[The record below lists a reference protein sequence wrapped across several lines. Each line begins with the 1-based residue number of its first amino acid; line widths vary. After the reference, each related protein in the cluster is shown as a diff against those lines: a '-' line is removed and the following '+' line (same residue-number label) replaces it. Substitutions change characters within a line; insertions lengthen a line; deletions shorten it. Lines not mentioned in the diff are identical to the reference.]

1 MKYCFSAFFF
11 LMSLIANGQDC
22 KLLTQTFA
30 VADTMKKEGGEL
42 YVFRFS
48 AKQLDVLQQM
58 PGLGKA
64 IPVIKKL
71 QKTLDEDNVSL
82 KNGILWQLDEKL
94 ADKQF
99 AELKKECPE
108 TGFKVF
114 EREIGYYKMKYKAKE
129 KEKLK
134 TN

>member
-1 MKYCFSAFFF
+1 MKYGFFAFFF
-11 LMSLIANGQDC
+11 HLSIIVKSQDC

-30 VADTMKKEGGEL
+30 VADTMKKESGEL

-48 AKQLDVLQQM
+48 TQQLDALQQM
-58 PGLGKA
+58 PGLAKS

-71 QKTLDEDNVSL
+71 QKTLDEDNTSL
-82 KNGILWQLDEKL
+82 KNGTLWQLDEKL
-94 ADKQF
+94 AEKQF

-114 EREIGYYKMKYKAKE
+114 EREISYYKLRYKVKDG
-129 KEKLK
+129 K
-134 TN
+134 

>member
-11 LMSLIANGQDC
+11 LLSWIANGQDC

-30 VADTMKKEGGEL
+30 VADTMQKGSGEL

-58 PGLGKA
+58 PGLEKA
-64 IPVIKKL
+64 IPSIKKL

-94 ADKQF
+94 AEKQF

-114 EREIGYYKMKYKAKE
+114 EREIGYYKMKYRAKE
-129 KEKLK
+129 KEEVK